1 MIEDRLRN
9 EFWRAILKPM
19 YEITGDSDD
28 YQFSGSI
35 VARSIGSIQIGA
47 TSFSSQSYTR
57 ARKLIAKSGLN
68 HYVLQLIT
76 GGDLH
81 GDFSGVDVE
90 AKQGDI
96 VVIDLSQT
104 VESHASNGSRITV
117 LIPREELERIVGW
130 RNLHRLVMPAVAPMT
145 RVLFSY
151 LQNLQSLSGT
161 LDGVEAQSA
170 LDAMFILL
178 GASINGTEGGVIE
191 SLPANLPVRKR
202 ILAYIDENLSDP
214 VLGPCLIT
222 KNLRISRSSLYRTF
236 EMEGGIAKI
245 IRDKRLDRAYRILV
259 DEHGRHVSLKEIAYR
274 CGFHDGTQFT
284 KAFKARFGM
293 SPRDARDCEADLLTP
308 VLDKFDYTIHLSE
321 EVAKLGIIKP

>member
-47 TSFSSQSYTR
+47 TSFNSQSYTR

-81 GDFSGVDVE
+81 GDFNGVDVE

-130 RNLHRLVMPAVAPMT
+130 RNLHGLVMPATAPMT

-161 LDGVEAQSA
+161 LDRVEAQSA

-259 DEHGRHVSLKEIAYR
+259 DERGRHVSLKEIAYR

-284 KAFKARFGM
+284 KAFKARFGT
-293 SPRDARDCEADLLTP
+293 SPRDARDCEVDLLTP

>member
-9 EFWRAILKPM
+9 EFWRAILKPT
-19 YEITGDSDD
+19 YEITGDSDN

-47 TSFSSQSYTR
+47 ASFSSQSYTR

-81 GDFSGVDVE
+81 GDFNGVDVE

-170 LDAMFILL
+170 LDA
-178 GASINGTEGGVIE
+178 
-191 SLPANLPVRKR
+191 
-202 ILAYIDENLSDP
+202 
-214 VLGPCLIT
+214 
-222 KNLRISRSSLYRTF
+222 
-236 EMEGGIAKI
+236 
-245 IRDKRLDRAYRILV
+245 
-259 DEHGRHVSLKEIAYR
+259 RH
-274 CGFHDGTQFT
+274 
-284 KAFKARFGM
+284 
-293 SPRDARDCEADLLTP
+293 
-308 VLDKFDYTIHLSE
+308 
-321 EVAKLGIIKP
+321 